1 MQNLYENK
9 NFLIKILV
17 CSLST
22 FALIYKFSIIGSLLL
37 FIILIKNIDKNNLI
51 ESISMF
57 LICEFSHY
65 TTVINELF
73 TITKSNKNDD
83 IVRNRTY
90 DNIVEDKNILEN
102 KND

>member
-1 MQNLYENK
+1 
-9 NFLIKILV
+9 
-17 CSLST
+17 
-22 FALIYKFSIIGSLLL
+22 
-37 FIILIKNIDKNNLI
+37 
-51 ESISMF
+51 MF